1 LETENS
7 KANIPEK
14 IKMRKWSP
22 LSLLHEKI
30 DDLLWLVFPELCAAC
45 GKALLMNERCICT
58 HCRFH
63 LPRTRFHLLP
73 DNPVVKHFWGKVKI
87 EAASG
92 YYYFSKGERVQQLI
106 HQLKY
111 KGRKDVGL
119 LTGELY
125 GYDLLNTA
133 PYSSADI
140 VVPVP
145 LHPKKLRKRGY
156 NQSDFFAEGIAA
168 AMGIKFGPH
177 VLKKID
183 ETETQTRK
191 HRFERFEN
199 VNKVFAVNQVSAV
212 AGKHVLL
219 VDDVVTTGST
229 LVSCAEALLEIPGTR
244 VSIGAMAC
252 A

>member
-1 LETENS
+1 ME
-7 KANIPEK
+7 A
-14 IKMRKWSP
+14 
-22 LSLLHEKI
+22 
-30 DDLLWLVFPELCAAC
+30 
-45 GKALLMNERCICT
+45 
-58 HCRFH
+58 
-63 LPRTRFHLLP
+63 
-73 DNPVVKHFWGKVKI
+73 DNPVAKHFWGKVNI
-87 EAASG
+87 EAACG

-119 LTGELY
+119 FTGELF
-125 GYDLLNTA
+125 GYDLLNTP

-145 LHPKKLRKRGY
+145 LHPKKLRQRGY
-156 NQSDFFAEGIAA
+156 NQSDFFAEGIAT

-177 VLKKID
+177 VLKKT
-183 ETETQTRK
+183 EATETQTRK
-191 HRFERFEN
+191 HRFERYEN
-199 VNKVFAVNQVSAV
+199 VNRVFAVHDVAAV

-229 LVSCAEALLEIPGTR
+229 LVSCAEALLDIPGTR